1 MLVGCGELPLEA
13 APSHASARYG
23 AMRAPFGSR
32 TLASLGD
39 RVEIESVP
47 SGPLAVLCCTRAGP
61 RAARAPR
68 TPRRA
73 VDEQCVC
80 VCGVSCLSVCTK
92 DRRERGSGGG
102 RRRGSRRGVAAEPRV
117 VRGLEACLVGF
128 IGASGEVVHR
138 ELHTCATFIE
148 GRNLHD
154 SCEPFFSSR
163 TPPPQSSQSSHRPP
177 TGPSFHD
184 ADCHSPPRRA
194 PQRHV

>member
-92 DRRERGSGGG
+92 DRRERGVGRGAPPRQPAR
-102 RRRGSRRGVAAEPRV
+102 RRRGAEGGTRPRGVFGRVYRGERRG
-117 VRGLEACLVGF
+117 
-128 IGASGEVVHR
+128 
-138 ELHTCATFIE
+138 
-148 GRNLHD
+148 
-154 SCEPFFSSR
+154 R
-163 TPPPQSSQSSHRPP
+163 TPGTTHMCDILPHPRWNTGREASEINRPRENSAHA
-177 TGPSFHD
+177 T
-184 ADCHSPPRRA
+184 R
-194 PQRHV
+194 